1 MTDGPRRPPFTPS
14 SDRPFRGGKGP
25 GGGRRDDNR
34 PGGDAPRDGSFR
46 DNNSSYRDRGAPRG
60 GDGRGG
66 DSRDHTPSRGGGDL
80 RENAGNRGG
89 ASYYDRP
96 RPSNY
101 GPSSGGPPRRDR
113 PANNPQTTARRSVH
127 YQVVAMD
134 DEEWGDTL
142 EQRLNVLGHDGWR
155 LVAIDEGRHYV
166 FMHVD

>member
-14 SDRPFRGGKGP
+14 GDRPFRGGKGP
-25 GGGRRDDNR
+25 GSGRRDDNR
-34 PGGDAPRDGSFR
+34 PSGDAPREGSFR
-46 DNNSSYRDRGAPRG
+46 DNNNSSYRDRGAPRG
-60 GDGRGG
+60 GDARE
-66 DSRDHTPSRGGGDL
+66 HTPTRGGGDL
-80 RENAGNRGG
+80 RENTGNRGG

-113 PANNPQTTARRSVH
+113 PAPSNPQTTARRSVH

>member
-14 SDRPFRGGKGP
+14 GDRPFRGGKGP
-25 GGGRRDDNR
+25 GSGRRDDNR
-34 PGGDAPRDGSFR
+34 QGGDTPRDGSFR
-46 DNNSSYRDRGAPRG
+46 DNSSYRDRGAPRS
-60 GDGRGG
+60 GDQRG

-80 RENAGNRGG
+80 RENTGG
-89 ASYYDRP
+89 RSGSSYYDRP
-96 RPSNY
+96 RQSPY
-101 GPSSGGPPRRDR
+101 GAGGGAPRRDR
-113 PANNPQTTARRSVH
+113 PANSPQTSTRRSVH